1 MVRTALVLVD
11 GTWFGG
17 YGFGAPARGL
27 DAIEPVDPAT
37 LRELGEVVFN
47 TAMVGYPEV
56 LTDPSYT
63 GQIVTMTYPH
73 AGNYGIDPHWSERG
87 PASQGDEVAVA
98 GFVVRRLY
106 TGPVPR
112 GRIGLSEY
120 LAAHGVPGI
129 AEVDTRAL
137 TLHLRDA
144 GSQNGL
150 LFRPADGVA
159 PAASELERA
168 RRMLTAFPAME
179 GRNLLGAVGSVTAVA
194 RPSTERAN
202 PTNPTTVSCHV
213 ALWDTGTKANI
224 VRILEEEGCSVTLLP
239 SNADATAIRATG
251 ADALFISNG
260 PGDPATLRHQVDV
273 TRALIDEMPVLGIC
287 LGHQIVCEALGAK
300 TYKMKFGHHG
310 VNHPVRDEF
319 TKRVFV
325 TSQNHGFAVD
335 PDSLPRSTR
344 VWFQN
349 ANDRTIEG
357 IWDDARAVCTTQF
370 HPEAAPGPLDARYIF
385 ARMLSR
391 VARDAAAQEGVD
403 AGA

>member
-1 MVRTALVLVD
+1 MVRTVLALAD
-11 GTWFGG
+11 GTWFDG
-17 YGFGAPARGL
+17 YGFGATARRIREITPA
-27 DAIEPVDPAT
+27 DPEA

-73 AGNYGIDPHWSERG
+73 AGNYGIDAAWSERG
-87 PASQGDEVAVA
+87 PAARGNEVSVA
-98 GFVVRRLY
+98 GFVVRHLY
-106 TGPVPR
+106 TGPVPE
-112 GRIGLSEY
+112 GRIRLSDY
-120 LAAHGVPGI
+120 LAEHGVPAI
-129 AEVDTRAL
+129 SDVDTRAL

-144 GSQNGL
+144 GSQNGV
-150 LFRPADGVA
+150 LFRPADGTA
-159 PAASELERA
+159 PSDTELEQA
-168 RRMLTAFPAME
+168 RRLLTDFPTME
-179 GRNLLGAVGSVTAVA
+179 GRNLLGVVGASATVA
-194 RPSTERAN
+194 RPATDSETGSTPA
-202 PTNPTTVSCHV
+202 TVSRHV

-224 VRILEEEGCSVTLLP
+224 VRILEAEGCRVTLLP
-239 SNADATAIRATG
+239 SSADAAAIRATG

-260 PGDPATLRHQVDV
+260 PGDPATLEHQVGV
-273 TRALIDEMPVLGIC
+273 TRQLIDAMPVLGIC

-319 TKRVFV
+319 TKQVFV

-335 PDSLPRSTR
+335 PESLPRSTR

-349 ANDRTIEG
+349 ANDRTVEG
-357 IWDDARAVCTTQF
+357 IWDEQRAVCTTQF
-370 HPEAAPGPLDARYIF
+370 HPEAAPGPLDSRYIF

-391 VARDAAAQEGVD
+391 IGEADSPGPKA
-403 AGA
+403 